1 MLPAA
6 EQNVIGIAAG
16 SPRGEPFRPDRRLTR
31 AGLRTPKAAA
41 IAGILFSILLVAIVV
56 LLHGSVPPDPHEP
69 GEWLSRNP
77 TQVRIAIELVPFAG
91 VAFLWFIGVLRD
103 HLGQQE
109 DRLLSTVFFGS
120 GILFLSMLFAFA
132 AFISAVLLTFAARP
146 EALVD
151 SPIFHF
157 ARAASYSI
165 ANIYMVKMAA
175 VFMISTS
182 TVAIYTGIVPRWVAL
197 TGYALAAVLLIGNY
211 FVPWGL
217 IAFPVWIV
225 LLSVCLLRDRFRTA
239 A

>member
-1 MLPAA
+1 
-6 EQNVIGIAAG
+6 
-16 SPRGEPFRPDRRLTR
+16 
-31 AGLRTPKAAA
+31 
-41 IAGILFSILLVAIVV
+41 
-56 LLHGSVPPDPHEP
+56 
-69 GEWLSRNP
+69 
-77 TQVRIAIELVPFAG
+77 
-91 VAFLWFIGVLRD
+91 
-103 HLGQQE
+103 
-109 DRLLSTVFFGS
+109 
-120 GILFLSMLFAFA
+120 MLFAFA